1 MDKKKRWFPWR
12 PKKQEDQEIE
22 ALRGRIAERPD
33 DPRLHQRLAELLL
46 EKGRK
51 PEAMEAFVKAAQ
63 CHAEAGFHLRA
74 IAMYRRVL
82 RMEESPEI
90 LLKLAELYL
99 SNGLLG
105 DALVQYRKV
114 IQLYKAKGKSHEI
127 LGALR
132 RMGQLAPESL
142 EVRLKYIELLR
153 KEGFLSQ
160 AFDELL
166 RLSQERKQGSGGA
179 MWKHV
184 EEQLQEVA
192 RELED
197 LLLSQGRQRELASLK
212 ERMEELTATED
223 STIAV
228 YGTREETSG
237 QQMQEE
243 EEIEIPEIQEEAEEG
258 FQERPEL
265 LPGETGTPLEH
276 ISSRLEEAKIY
287 EEQGLWEEAEE
298 IYSELLSLDP
308 QCSEAKEGLVRIERE
323 KARLGHPQSGADL
336 KKLEEVEA
344 QQRKLSE
351 AGPQRAISLQDA
363 KAHYDLGLSFKE
375 LGLLDE
381 AISEFNTASSH
392 PQMAFVSYKELGV
405 CYKAKGELGEAVKWM
420 RKAIQCKGVGKAQLL
435 EAGYE
440 LARTLEQ
447 QGRGQEA
454 LILYKKIQEQEQ
466 GFRDIEERVKILS
479 Q

>member
-46 EKGRK
+46 EKGRR
-51 PEAMEAFVKAAQ
+51 PEAMEAFVKAAE

-74 IAMYRRVL
+74 IAIYRRVL

-114 IQLYKAKGKSHEI
+114 IQLYKSKGKSHEI

-132 RMGQLAPESL
+132 RMGEVAPGSL
-142 EVRLKYIELLR
+142 EVRLKYVELLR
-153 KEGFLSQ
+153 NEGFLNQ
-160 AFDELL
+160 AFDELT
-166 RLSQERKQGSGGA
+166 RLSQEHREGFDGA
-179 MWKHV
+179 LWNHV
-184 EEQLQEVA
+184 EQQLQEVA
-192 RELED
+192 QELEE
-197 LLLSQGRQRELASLK
+197 LLISQGRQRELASLR
-212 ERMEELTATED
+212 ERIQELTATED
-223 STIAV
+223 SAV
-228 YGTREETSG
+228 AAPSITEKVPKE
-237 QQMQEE
+237 QIQE
-243 EEIEIPEIQEEAEEG
+243 EEIEILEIQEELEDGLQEG
-258 FQERPEL
+258 TQAAA
-265 LPGETGTPLEH
+265 GESVAPLEE
-276 ISSRLEEAKIY
+276 ISIRLEEARIY
-287 EEQGLWEEAEE
+287 EEQGLLEEAEE
-298 IYSELLSLDP
+298 VYSELLNLDP
-308 QCSEAKEGLVRIERE
+308 ECLEAKEGLARIEQERS
-323 KARLGHPQSGADL
+323 RLGHPQSGGDL

-351 AGPQRAISLQDA
+351 TRPHGGTGLQDA
-363 KAHYDLGLSFKE
+363 KAHYELGLSFRE

-381 AISEFNTASSH
+381 AISELKTSSSH
-392 PQMAFVSYKELGV
+392 PQMAFAAYRELGV
-405 CYKAKGELGEAVKWM
+405 CFRAKGELTEAVKYL
-420 RKAIQCKGVGKAQLL
+420 RKAIQCKGVSKPQLL

-447 QGRGQEA
+447 QGRGEEA

>member
-22 ALRGRIAERPD
+22 ALRGKIAERPD
-33 DPRLHQRLAELLL
+33 DPRLYQRLAELLL
-46 EKGRK
+46 EKGQR
-51 PEAMEAFVKAAQ
+51 PEAMEAFVKAAE
-63 CHAEAGFHLRA
+63 CHVEAGFHLRA
-74 IAMYRRVL
+74 IAIYRRVL

-114 IQLYKAKGKSHEI
+114 IHLYKSKGKSHEI

-132 RMGQLAPESL
+132 RMGEVAPGSL

-153 KEGFLSQ
+153 NEGFLNQ
-160 AFDELL
+160 AFDELMKL
-166 RLSQERKQGSGGA
+166 NQAHREGSDGA
-179 MWKHV
+179 LWNHV
-184 EEQLQEVA
+184 EQQLREVA
-192 RELED
+192 GELEE
-197 LLLSQGRQRELASLK
+197 LFVSQGRQRELASLK
-212 ERMEELTATED
+212 EKMEELTAKVELP
-223 STIAV
+223 SAAQSAPNQV
-228 YGTREETSG
+228 L
-237 QQMQEE
+237 QER
-243 EEIEIPEIQEEAEEG
+243 IQEEDIEILEIQQELEGG
-258 FQERPEL
+258 FQVGPKV
-265 LPGETGTPLEH
+265 LPGEGSEALKEVST
-276 ISSRLEEAKIY
+276 RLEEARIY

-308 QCSEAKEGLVRIERE
+308 QCLEAKEGLGRIEKGR
-323 KARLGHPQSGADL
+323 ARLGHPQGSGDL

-344 QQRKLSE
+344 QQRKLCE
-351 AGPQRAISLQDA
+351 TKPQGGTSLQDA
-363 KAHYDLGLSFKE
+363 KAHYELGLSFRE

-381 AISEFNTASSH
+381 AISELKIASSH
-392 PQMAFVSYKELGV
+392 PQVAFASYREMGI
-405 CYKAKGELGEAVKWM
+405 CHRAKGELNEAVNCL
-420 RKAIQCKGVGKAQLL
+420 RKAIQCKGVSKAQLL

-440 LARTLEQ
+440 LARTLEE
-447 QGRGQEA
+447 QGRGEEA

>member
-46 EKGRK
+46 EKGRR
-51 PEAMEAFVKAAQ
+51 PEAMEAFVKAAE

-74 IAMYRRVL
+74 IAIYRRVL

-114 IQLYKAKGKSHEI
+114 IQLYKSKGKSHEI

-132 RMGQLAPESL
+132 RMGEVAPGSL
-142 EVRLKYIELLR
+142 EVRLKYVELLR
-153 KEGFLSQ
+153 NEGFLNQ
-160 AFDELL
+160 AFDELV
-166 RLSQERKQGSGGA
+166 RLSQEHREGSGGA
-179 MWKHV
+179 LWNHV
-184 EEQLQEVA
+184 EQQLQEVA
-192 RELED
+192 QELEE
-197 LLLSQGRQRELASLK
+197 LLLSQGRQRELASLR
-212 ERMEELTATED
+212 ERIQELTATED
-223 STIAV
+223 SAV
-228 YGTREETSG
+228 VTPSITEKVSKE
-237 QQMQEE
+237 QIQE
-243 EEIEIPEIQEEAEEG
+243 EEIEILEIQEELEDGLEEG
-258 FQERPEL
+258 PQAA
-265 LPGETGTPLEH
+265 PGESVPSLEE
-276 ISSRLEEAKIY
+276 ISIRLEEARIY
-287 EEQGLWEEAEE
+287 EEQGLLEEAEE
-298 IYSELLSLDP
+298 IYSELLNLDP
-308 QCSEAKEGLVRIERE
+308 KCLEAKEGLDRIEQER
-323 KARLGHPQSGADL
+323 ARLGHPQSGGDL

-344 QQRKLSE
+344 QQRKLAE
-351 AGPQRAISLQDA
+351 AGPQGGTGFQDA
-363 KAHYDLGLSFKE
+363 KAHYELGLSFRE
-375 LGLLDE
+375 LGLIDE
-381 AISEFNTASSH
+381 AISELKTSSSH
-392 PQMAFVSYKELGV
+392 PRMAFAAYRELGV
-405 CYKAKGELGEAVKWM
+405 CFRAKGELTEAVKYL
-420 RKAIQCKGVGKAQLL
+420 RKAIQCKGVSKPQLL

-447 QGRGQEA
+447 QGRGEEA

>member
-46 EKGRK
+46 EKGRR

-74 IAMYRRVL
+74 IAIYRRVL

-99 SNGLLG
+99 SHGLLG

-114 IQLYKAKGKSHEI
+114 IQLYKSKGKSHEI

-132 RMGQLAPESL
+132 RMGDVAPASL
-142 EVRLKYIELLR
+142 EVRLKYVELLR
-153 KEGFLSQ
+153 NEGFLNQ
-160 AFDELL
+160 AFDELI
-166 RLSQERKQGSGGA
+166 RLSQEHREGYEGA
-179 MWKHV
+179 LWQHV
-184 EEQLQEVA
+184 EKQLQEVA
-192 RELED
+192 QELEE
-197 LLLSQGRQRELASLK
+197 LLVSQGRQRELTSLR
-212 ERMEELTATED
+212 ERMQELTATQE
-223 STIAV
+223 SSPVAP
-228 YGTREETSG
+228 GTPG
-237 QQMQEE
+237 QVPQEQIQE
-243 EEIEIPEIQEEAEEG
+243 EEIEILEIQEELEDGLQEGPQAAPEESTASW
-258 FQERPEL
+258 EE
-265 LPGETGTPLEH
+265 
-276 ISSRLEEAKIY
+276 ISIRLEEARIY
-287 EEQGLWEEAEE
+287 EEQGLLEEAEE
-298 IYSELLSLDP
+298 IYSELLNLDP
-308 QCSEAKEGLVRIERE
+308 KCLEAKEGLVRIEQER
-323 KARLGHPQSGADL
+323 ARLSHPQGGGDL
-336 KKLEEVEA
+336 KKLGEVEA
-344 QQRKLSE
+344 QQRRLAESR
-351 AGPQRAISLQDA
+351 PQGGTGLQDA
-363 KAHYDLGLSFKE
+363 KAHYELGLSFKE

-381 AISEFNTASSH
+381 AISELKTSSTH
-392 PQMAFVSYKELGV
+392 PQMAFASYRELGV
-405 CYKAKGELGEAVKWM
+405 CFRAKGELTEAVKYL
-420 RKAIQCKGVGKAQLL
+420 RKAIQCKGVAKPQLL

-440 LARTLEQ
+440 LARTLED
-447 QGRGQEA
+447 QGRGEEA